1 MDDKFRALTG
11 GMSMWVIVAT
21 GIVSFALYALQGIF
35 NDWVFFIALAVVV
48 MSVVAVL
55 RYRKNRMASANRRD

>member
-1 MDDKFRALTG
+1 
-11 GMSMWVIVAT
+11 MWVIVAT
-21 GIVSFALYALQGIF
+21 GIVIFALYALQGIF
-35 NDWVFFIALAVVV
+35 NDWVFFVALAVVV

>member
-1 MDDKFRALTG
+1 MDDTFRALTG

>member
-21 GIVSFALYALQGIF
+21 GIVIFALYALQGIV

>member
-55 RYRKNRMASANRRD
+55 RYRKNRTASANRRG